1 MRLVRRT
8 VVLAEERPFLRE
20 PTADVLRRLGTVIST
35 GSGREAL
42 AVAREHAPDLVVTDL
57 ELEDMGAET
66 LCAALASDPRLRLIP
81 VLVLSRS
88 ELASDRAR
96 VLRAGAR
103 DVLSKPV
110 DRIELLAS
118 ARRFL
123 DFVVPHG
130 LPRVPVR
137 APVRVLGPGAR
148 GFWRMRNLSRGGAYV
163 EAPRPLRPG
172 SELRIEF
179 EVPGIEGRFRP
190 SARVVWSRP
199 PDRDRPA
206 GMGLHFLGLD
216 GPSARRLGRYVA
228 RHALPLAD

>member
-1 MRLVRRT
+1 MKLVRRT
-8 VVLAEERPFLRE
+8 IVLAEERPFLRE

-42 AVAREHAPDLVVTDL
+42 AVARAQVPDLVVTDL
-57 ELEDMGAET
+57 DLEDMGAEN
-66 LCAALASDPRLRLIP
+66 LCHALAGDPELRLVP

-88 ELASDRAR
+88 DLASDRAR

-123 DFVVPHG
+123 DFVIPQG
-130 LPRVPVR
+130 LPRVPVE
-137 APVRVLGPGAR
+137 APVRVLGPGHR
-148 GFWRMRNLSRGGAYV
+148 GFWHMRNLSRGGAYV
-163 EAPRPLRPG
+163 EAARPVRPG
-172 SELRIEF
+172 AELRIEF

-199 PDRDRPA
+199 PARGRPG

-216 GPSARRLGRYVA
+216 GPSSRRLGRYVEQ
-228 RHALPLAD
+228 RALPLAE